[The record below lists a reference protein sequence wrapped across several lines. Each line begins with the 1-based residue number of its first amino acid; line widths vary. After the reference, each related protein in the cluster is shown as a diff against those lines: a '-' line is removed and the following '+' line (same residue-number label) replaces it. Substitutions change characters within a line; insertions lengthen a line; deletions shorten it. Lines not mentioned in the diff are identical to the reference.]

1 MPSFNSLHTLII
13 LTISCIQT
21 IPSSSLQ
28 LYFNFPDFGPNI
40 HGLNYFGHA
49 YPSDGVIQLTINQ
62 KDKNMISSSGRVT
75 YFETMQLWDKSS
87 KAQADFSTHFSF
99 AIIADPNNTYNGD
112 GIAFFLAPLNFPL
125 LPDQC
130 RSDGGGLGL
139 VCGEQIRNS
148 TMNPFVA
155 VEFDTFAN
163 PWDPNTYVA
172 GYSHVGINVNSM
184 ISVKNVTWWDQINN
198 SSQIYEAWVTYNST
212 TKNLSVV
219 FTSYFTENVSHE
231 SLYEIIDLSKYLPE
245 RVSFGFSAATGMHFE
260 IHNLCSWEFNST
272 INIVDNVISPIS
284 SISPSQVETA
294 VNNITVVEKGN
305 NRKVVVGFAVGGS
318 TFGLILISLLGF
330 ILFRYRRKEM
340 KSVEKKEE
348 AAFFEFSSEFEN
360 ETGPKKFS
368 YKELAVATNDF
379 VEEGKVGEGG
389 FGGVYKGFL
398 RELNSYVAV
407 KRVSRGS
414 KQGIKEYAS
423 EVRTISRLRHRN
435 LVQLIGWCHEEREL
449 LLVYEY
455 MPNGSLD
462 YHLFKESGFL
472 TWAMRYSI
480 AKGLASALLYLHEE
494 WEQCV
499 LHRDIKS
506 SNIMLDLS
514 FNAKLGDFGLARLV
528 DHSKGAQ
535 TTLLAGT
542 MGYMAPEC
550 VITGQASKGSDVYSF
565 GIVALEIASG
575 LKPMDQKGV
584 EGQVRLVDRIW
595 DLYGLGKLLEGAD
608 PKLCGDF
615 DDTQMECL
623 MIVGLWCAHP
633 DHSLRPSIR
642 QAIQV
647 LSLEAPL
654 PNLPSAMPVPFYID
668 KPMDMNSFSLS
679 SSYKYTEKGQT
690 VLSSSSSYS
699 SKVITTSSAG
709 NSSKVTTTS
718 SAGSSSALL

>member
-1 MPSFNSLHTLII
+1 MPSFKSLCTLII

-21 IPSSSLQ
+21 ISSSSQQ
-28 LYFNFPDFGPNI
+28 LSFNFTDFDPNNRE
-40 HGLNYFGHA
+40 LNYSGDSTA
-49 YPSDGVIQLTINQ
+49 SDHVIQLTINL
-62 KDKNMISSSGRVT
+62 KNKNMTSSIGRVT
-75 YFETMQLWDKSS
+75 YFKPMQLWDKSS
-87 KAQADFSTHFSF
+87 KAQPDFTTHFSF
-99 AIIADPNNTYNGD
+99 TIDADTQNAFGD
-112 GIAFFLAPLNFPL
+112 GMAFFLTAVDFPL
-125 LPDQC
+125 P
-130 RSDGGGLGL
+130 RRGEGAGLGL
-139 VCGEQIRNS
+139 VS
-148 TMNPFVA
+148 
-155 VEFDTFAN
+155 VEFDTFVN
-163 PWDPNTYVA
+163 KNWDPDL
-172 GYSHVGINVNSM
+172 GYGHVIDVNSM
-184 ISVKNVTWWDQINN
+184 ISVKNVTWWERIPIP
-198 SSQIYEAWVTYNST
+198 SPMYEAWVTYNST

-219 FTSYFTENVSHE
+219 FMSYINDYVSLE
-231 SLYEIIDLSKYLPE
+231 GLYEIIDLSKYLPE
-245 RVSFGFSAATGMHFE
+245 WVSFGFSAATGDCFE
-260 IHNLCSWEFNST
+260 IHNLHSWEFSSN
-272 INIVDNVISPIS
+272 IKIVDVISPIS
-284 SISPSQVETA
+284 SISPSPLEQV
-294 VNNITVVEKGN
+294 VNNTTVKMRGN
-305 NRKVVVGFAVGGS
+305 NKKVVVGFVVGGS

-330 ILFRYRRKEM
+330 ILFGYRRKEM

-348 AAFFEFSSEFEN
+348 ATFFEFSSEFEN

-398 RELNSYVAV
+398 RELNSYVTV
-407 KRVSRGS
+407 KRVSR
-414 KQGIKEYAS
+414 GIKEYAS

-462 YHLFKESGFL
+462 YHLFKESEFL

-480 AKGLASALLYLHEE
+480 IKGLASALLYPHEE

-528 DHSKGAQ
+528 DHSKGTQ

-615 DDTQMECL
+615 DETQMECL
-623 MIVGLWCAHP
+623 MTVGLWCAHP

-642 QAIQV
+642 QVIQV
-647 LSLEAPL
+647 LSFEAPL
-654 PNLPSAMPVPFYID
+654 PNLPPAMPVPTYTE
-668 KPMDMNSFSLS
+668 KPMDKNAFSPS

-690 VLSSSSSYS
+690 VLSLSSSY
-699 SKVITTSSAG
+699 
-709 NSSKVTTTS
+709 SSKVTTTS

>member
-1 MPSFNSLHTLII
+1 MPSFNSLYILII
-13 LTISCIQT
+13 ITISCIQT
-21 IPSSSLQ
+21 NPSSSQKLS
-28 LYFNFPDFGPNI
+28 FNYTNFNPNI
-40 HGLNYFGHA
+40 HELNYYGDA
-49 YPSDGVIQLTINQ
+49 TPSDPVIQLTINQ
-62 KDKNMISSSGRVT
+62 KDKNMYSSTGRVT
-75 YFETMQLWDKSS
+75 YFKPMQLWDKSA
-87 KAQADFSTHFSF
+87 KAQADFTTHFSF
-99 AIIADPNNTYNGD
+99 IIKSQNRTAYGD
-112 GIAFFLAPLNFPL
+112 GIAFFLAPVNFPL
-125 LPDQC
+125 PQVQE
-130 RSDGGGLGL
+130 GGGLGL
-139 VCGEQIRNS
+139 VCGNQIFNS
-148 TMNPFVA
+148 SLNPFVA
-155 VEFDTFAN
+155 VEFDTFVN
-163 PWDPNTYVA
+163 GWDPNP
-172 GYSHVGINVNSM
+172 GNDHVGINVNSM
-184 ISVKNVTWWDQINN
+184 ISVKNVTWWSRIPTPAQMN
-198 SSQIYEAWVTYNST
+198 EAWVTYNST

-219 FTSYFTENVSHE
+219 FTGFHVDDSVYHQH
-231 SLYEIIDLSKYLPE
+231 LYKIIDLSKYLPE
-245 RVSFGFSAATGMHFE
+245 WVSFGFSAATGDYFE
-260 IHNLCSWEFNST
+260 IHTLHSWEFSSN
-272 INIVDNVISPIS
+272 IKIVDNVISPIS
-284 SISPSQVETA
+284 SIRPSPVEQVA
-294 VNNITVVEKGN
+294 NNTVEKRGN
-305 NRKVVVGFAVGGS
+305 NRKEVVGFAVGGS
-318 TFGLILISLLGF
+318 TFGLILISLLGLL
-330 ILFRYRRKEM
+330 LFGYRRKEM

-368 YKELAVATNDF
+368 YKELAVATKDF
-379 VEEGKVGEGG
+379 VEDGKVGEGG

-462 YHLFKESGFL
+462 SHLFKESGFL

-480 AKGLASALLYLHEE
+480 TKGLASALLYLHEE

-506 SNIMLDLS
+506 SNIMLDSS

-528 DHSKGAQ
+528 DHGKGAQ

-550 VITGQASKGSDVYSF
+550 VMTGKASKGSDVYSF

-575 LKPMDQKGV
+575 LKPIDRKGV

-595 DLYGLGKLLEGAD
+595 DLYGLGKLVEGAD

-615 DDTQMECL
+615 DETQMECL

-642 QAIQV
+642 QAMQV
-647 LSLEAPL
+647 LCFEAPL
-654 PNLPSAMPVPFYID
+654 PNLPSAMPVPTYTD
-668 KPMDMNSFSLS
+668 KPMDMNAFWLS
-679 SSYKYTEKGQT
+679 SSYGYTEKGQT

-699 SKVITTSSAG
+699 SKVTTMSS
-709 NSSKVTTTS
+709 S
-718 SAGSSSALL
+718 GSSSALL

>member
-1 MPSFNSLHTLII
+1 MPSFKSLYTLII
-13 LTISCIQT
+13 LTISCFQT
-21 IPSSSLQ
+21 IPSSSQQ
-28 LYFNFPDFGPNI
+28 LSFNFTNFDPNNRE
-40 HGLNYFGHA
+40 LNYSGDSTAWDH
-49 YPSDGVIQLTINQ
+49 VIQLTINL
-62 KDKNMISSSGRVT
+62 KNKNMNSSIGRVT
-75 YFETMQLWDKSS
+75 YFKPMQLWDKSS
-87 KAQADFSTHFSF
+87 KAQADFTTHFSF
-99 AIIADPNNTYNGD
+99 TIDADTVNFFGD
-112 GIAFFLAPLNFPL
+112 GMAFFLAPVNFPL
-125 LPDQC
+125 P
-130 RSDGGGLGL
+130 RRGEGAGLGL
-139 VCGEQIRNS
+139 VCGEQIINS
-148 TMNPFVA
+148 TFNSTLNPFVA
-155 VEFDTFAN
+155 VEFDTFVN
-163 PWDPNTYVA
+163 KNWDPDL
-172 GYSHVGINVNSM
+172 GYGHVGIDVNSM
-184 ISVKNVTWWDQINN
+184 ISVKNVTWWDQIPIP
-198 SSQIYEAWVTYNST
+198 SPIYEAWVTYNST

-219 FTSYFTENVSHE
+219 FTSYINDYGSLE

-245 RVSFGFSAATGMHFE
+245 WVSFGFSAATGDCFE
-260 IHNLCSWEFNST
+260 IHNLHSWEFSSN
-272 INIVDNVISPIS
+272 IKIVDVISPIS
-284 SISPSQVETA
+284 SISPIISISPSPLEQV
-294 VNNITVVEKGN
+294 VNNTTVKKRGN
-305 NRKVVVGFAVGGS
+305 NRKVVVGFSVGGS

-330 ILFRYRRKEM
+330 ILFRYRRNEM

-455 MPNGSLD
+455 MPNGSLN

-528 DHSKGAQ
+528 DHDKGAQ

-615 DDTQMECL
+615 DDSQMECL

-642 QAIQV
+642 QAVQV

-654 PNLPSAMPVPFYID
+654 PNLPSAMPVPTY
-668 KPMDMNSFSLS
+668 M
-679 SSYKYTEKGQT
+679 
-690 VLSSSSSYS
+690 
-699 SKVITTSSAG
+699 
-709 NSSKVTTTS
+709 
-718 SAGSSSALL
+718 